1 MQNLRRRMDPRPSS
15 IEDPSICIKF
25 SLFFLN
31 VLFWLAAIL
40 ILGVGVYMMVE
51 NRDAHQNYLS
61 HLEFDPGVVL
71 VFLSAALFVVTFLG
85 CLGALRENT
94 CMLCFYASIVGFLL
108 LVEVTCGVLG
118 FYFRETVQEGIG
130 ENLKEAIDLYRD
142 PSKPDLQ
149 LLIETTQTEFKC
161 CGINSYEDWGSNIY
175 FNCSSPGVEACGV
188 PRTCCKTE
196 EDRVN
201 SQCGYGVGRMDSFER
216 EERIYTTGCLTTVV
230 DWFKNNL
237 ITIGIVSF
245 SILLLQLI
253 TIWLATTLRG
263 QVSDIKRTFNKSNR
277 R

>member
-1 MQNLRRRMDPRPSS
+1 MSNKHRRMAPRPSS
-15 IEDPSICIKF
+15 PEDPSTCIKF

-51 NRDAHQNYLS
+51 KKDAYQNLS
-61 HLEFDPGVVL
+61 DLSFDPAV
-71 VFLSAALFVVTFLG
+71 LFVLLGASLFIITFLG

-108 LVEVTCGVLG
+108 LIEVACGFLG
-118 FYFRETVQEGIG
+118 FFYRERVQEGIG
-130 ENLKEAIDLYRD
+130 EKLSNAIILYRD
-142 PSKPDLQ
+142 PDKPDLQ

-161 CGINSYEDWGSNIY
+161 CGITSYEDWGSNIY

-188 PRTCCKTE
+188 PKTCCKTE
-196 EDRVN
+196 EDRIN
-201 SQCGYGVGRMDSFER
+201 TQCGYGVGRMDSFER
-216 EERIYTTGCLTTVV
+216 EKRIYTTGCLTAAV

-237 ITIGIVSF
+237 ITIGIVSCG
-245 SILLLQLI
+245 ILLLQII

-263 QVSDIKRTFNKSNR
+263 QVSDIKSTFKTR
-277 R
+277 

>member
-1 MQNLRRRMDPRPSS
+1 MGPRPSS
-15 IEDPSICIKF
+15 PEDPSKCIKF

-51 NRDAHQNYLS
+51 KKDAYQNLS
-61 HLEFDPGVVL
+61 DLSFDPAV
-71 VFLSAALFVVTFLG
+71 LFVVLGGALFLITFLG

-94 CMLCFYASIVGFLL
+94 CMLCLYASIVGFLL
-108 LVEVTCGVLG
+108 LVELTCGVLG

-130 ENLKEAIDLYRD
+130 EKLKDAIVLYRE
-142 PSKPDLQ
+142 PNKPDLQ

-161 CGINSYEDWGSNIY
+161 CGIISYEDWGSNDY

-188 PRTCCKTE
+188 PKTCCKTE
-196 EDRVN
+196 EDRTN
-201 SQCGYGVGRMDSFER
+201 NQCGYGVGRMDSFER
-216 EERIYTTGCLTTVV
+216 GEKIYTTGCLTTVV

-245 SILLLQLI
+245 GILLLQII
-253 TIWLATTLRG
+253 TIWLAATLRG
-263 QVSDIKRTFNKSNR
+263 QVSDIKSTFNRSNR

>member
-1 MQNLRRRMDPRPSS
+1 MQNKHRRMGPRPSS
-15 IEDPSICIKF
+15 LEDPSKCIKF

-51 NRDAHQNYLS
+51 KKDAYQNLS
-61 HLEFDPGVVL
+61 DLSFDPAVL
-71 VFLSAALFVVTFLG
+71 FVLLGAALFIITFLG

-108 LVEVTCGVLG
+108 LVEVACGFLG
-118 FYFRETVQEGIG
+118 FFFRERVQEGIG
-130 ENLKEAIDLYRD
+130 EKLSNAINLYRD
-142 PSKPDLQ
+142 PDKPDLQ

-161 CGINSYEDWGSNIY
+161 CGIASYEDWGSNIY

-196 EDRVN
+196 EDRIN

-216 EERIYTTGCLTTVV
+216 EKRIYTRGCLTTVV

-245 SILLLQLI
+245 GILLLQII

-263 QVSDIKRTFNKSNR
+263 QVSDIKSTFNR

>member
-1 MQNLRRRMDPRPSS
+1 MQNKRRRMGPRPSS

-51 NRDAHQNYLS
+51 KKDAYQNLS
-61 HLEFDPGVVL
+61 DLSFDPAVLFVVL
-71 VFLSAALFVVTFLG
+71 GAALFLITFLG

-130 ENLKEAIDLYRD
+130 EKLKEAIDLYRD

-201 SQCGYGVGRMDSFER
+201 SQCGYGVGRMDAFER
-216 EERIYTTGCLTTVV
+216 EERIYTKGCLKAVENRL
-230 DWFKNNL
+230 KNNL
-237 ITIGIVSF
+237 LAVGIVSF
-245 SILLLQLI
+245 GILLLQII
-253 TIWLATTLRG
+253 TIWLATTLHG
-263 QVSDIKRTFNKSNR
+263 QVSDIKRTFNASNR